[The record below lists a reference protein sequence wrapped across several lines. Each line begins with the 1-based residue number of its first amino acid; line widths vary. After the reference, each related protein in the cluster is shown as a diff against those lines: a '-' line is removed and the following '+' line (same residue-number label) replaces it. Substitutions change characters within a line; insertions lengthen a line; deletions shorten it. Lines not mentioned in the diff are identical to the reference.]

1 MKIKGSK
8 IFSNRS
14 KYIFSKLIK
23 KKKKK
28 KKNAQQNILSPTH
41 TKNF

>member
-8 IFSNRS
+8 IFSDRS

-28 KKNAQQNILSPTH
+28 KKMPSKTY
-41 TKNF
+41 